1 MSEKICFFAFFGI
14 PIPLSF
20 NDRMALRFVAFKSRL
35 ISPWGIVYLQALE
48 RRLSSN
54 ISIRCLSAET
64 KTDSSGWVRF
74 SVNCFFSQKDRKTE
88 TSFSKTSFR
97 QSGTDEEDCL
107 WASTFSNSSNCVMSE
122 WSLRVLS
129 WARFR

>member
-1 MSEKICFFAFFGI
+1 MLFAFFGM

-20 NDRMALRFVAFKSRL
+20 NERMALRFVAFKSRL
-35 ISPWGIVYLQALE
+35 ISPWGMVYLQALE

-97 QSGTDEEDCL
+97 QSGTDEEDGL
-107 WASTFSNSSNCVMSE
+107 WASTFQIRATV
-122 WSLRVLS
+122 
-129 WARFR
+129 

>member
-1 MSEKICFFAFFGI
+1 MCFFAFFGM

-20 NDRMALRFVAFKSRL
+20 NERMALRFVAFKSRL
-35 ISPWGIVYLQALE
+35 ISPWGMVYLQALE

-64 KTDSSGWVRF
+64 KTDSLVGSD
-74 SVNCFFSQKDRKTE
+74 SVSTASSRKKDRKTE

-97 QSGTDEEDCL
+97 QSGTDEEDGL

-122 WSLRVLS
+122 WSFRVLS
-129 WARFR
+129 

>member
-1 MSEKICFFAFFGI
+1 MCFFAFFGM

-20 NDRMALRFVAFKSRL
+20 NERMALRFVAFKSRL
-35 ISPWGIVYLQALE
+35 ISPWGMVYLQALE

-64 KTDSSGWVRF
+64 KTDSLGWVRF

-97 QSGTDEEDCL
+97 QSGTDEEDGL

-122 WSLRVLS
+122 WSFRVLS

>member
-1 MSEKICFFAFFGI
+1 MCFFAFFGM

-20 NDRMALRFVAFKSRL
+20 NERMALRFVAFKSRL
-35 ISPWGIVYLQALE
+35 ISPWGMEYLQALE

-97 QSGTDEEDCL
+97 QSGTDEETYFVFVVFLLELVALIAQDEIENE
-107 WASTFSNSSNCVMSE
+107 AYYK
-122 WSLRVLS
+122 
-129 WARFR
+129 